1 MARARP
7 QTAAG
12 EARALET
19 ELKFQVPPAQGSAL
33 RRAVATASART
44 VRLQAFYADTP
55 DHRLAAAGL
64 ALRLRKEGRLWVQ
77 TLKGRGDGLM
87 RRLEH
92 EVRLPPQTGAPAL
105 DPQRHAGSAAG
116 DALALALGDGAELH
130 TLYATDIRRLHRRV
144 RHGGALIEI
153 AYDHGRIVA
162 GGRAVAVNEIEF
174 ELVSGPPAALPA
186 LAARWAARF
195 GLWWDVRTKSERGF
209 RLALGQDLVPA
220 VKAGAAELPAD
231 AGPADAWALVLHS
244 ALAQALP
251 NAAEIAA
258 GTDAPEHLHQLR
270 VALRRL
276 RSALRWFAAWSSDAP
291 AAHALETEWREPFR
305 RLGAARDA
313 DVLTHSLQPALAAAG
328 APPFTWPAP
337 PPGAGPG
344 EVVRSPAFTTLL
356 LRTLALSMLPAAADA
371 GGGRRALEAAAHDV
385 LRRAWRRVRR
395 DAAGFAAAGVE
406 DQHRTRKRLK
416 RFRYGLEFLMPLLAP
431 KSAQRLHLAVCTALD
446 ALGELNDL
454 HTAEARLRAHVGEDA
469 RAWFAVGWVRARQEP
484 AQAAAAAAL
493 ARVARLDQRPL
504 PWRRLVHRRV

>member
-12 EARALET
+12 EARAVET

-92 EVRLPPQTGAPAL
+92 EVRLPLQTGAPAL

-130 TLYATDIRRLHRRV
+130 TLYGTDIRRLHRRV

-220 VKAGAAELPAD
+220 VKAGVAELPAD
-231 AGPADAWALVLHS
+231 AGPGDAWAAVLHS

-276 RSALRWFAAWSSDAP
+276 RSALRWFAAWSSDAA
-291 AAHALETEWREPFR
+291 AAHALESEWREPFR

-313 DVLTHSLQPALAAAG
+313 DVLTHSLQPAWRRPARRPSPGRLHRRAPGRETSSAVPRSRRCCCARSRCRCCPPQRTRAAAG
-328 APPFTWPAP
+328 GRWKRPRTTCCTE
-337 PPGAGPG
+337 PGAACGATPPA
-344 EVVRSPAFTTLL
+344 SP
-356 LRTLALSMLPAAADA
+356 RPAS
-371 GGGRRALEAAAHDV
+371 
-385 LRRAWRRVRR
+385 
-395 DAAGFAAAGVE
+395 
-406 DQHRTRKRLK
+406 
-416 RFRYGLEFLMPLLAP
+416 
-431 KSAQRLHLAVCTALD
+431 KSST
-446 ALGELNDL
+446 
-454 HTAEARLRAHVGEDA
+454 A
-469 RAWFAVGWVRARQEP
+469 RASG
-484 AQAAAAAAL
+484 
-493 ARVARLDQRPL
+493 
-504 PWRRLVHRRV
+504 